1 MKKDGMMKRA
11 VILGDRK
18 VILEEVPI
26 PQPKEDQVLVRIRSC
41 ALCTWEQRTYTGV
54 DSSSAP
60 LLGGHEFAGVV
71 EAIGPEVYSVQVGD
85 HVAVSG
91 LTHCGQCYSC
101 RRGLTHLCD
110 NLTRNWV
117 KGQPNGPGGLGE
129 YVLVRGYQV
138 FRIDPEITFEEAAL
152 IEPLSC
158 VLRSYQKANVQ
169 PGDYVV
175 VIGAGI
181 MGLLHI
187 LLAKGGGATVIVSEI
202 EGVRR
207 QKAQELGAHYVVDPQ
222 EGDFVARIKEL
233 TEGHGPEVTFV
244 AIGIAPAI
252 EQALKFAAKGGR
264 VMVYAAVH
272 PKDSTITINPNLFHN
287 REIVL
292 TGTVGQTKQDF
303 ERAAELISRRIIDV
317 RPLISARYSLEEITE
332 AFEASLR
339 KDTYRVLV
347 NP

>member
-1 MKKDGMMKRA
+1 MKNDRLMKRA

-26 PQPKEDQVLVRIRSC
+26 PEPKDDQVLVRIRSC

-54 DSSSAP
+54 DTASAP

-71 EAIGPEVYSVQVGD
+71 EAIGPQVYSVKVGD

-91 LTHCGQCYSC
+91 LTYCGQCYSC

-110 NLTRNWV
+110 NLIRNWV

-138 FRIDPEITFEEAAL
+138 FRIDPDISFEEAAL

-158 VLRSYQKANVQ
+158 VLRSFQKANVQ
-169 PGDYVV
+169 PGDFVV
-175 VIGAGI
+175 IIGAGI
-181 MGLLHI
+181 MGLLHL

-202 EGVRR
+202 DEGRR
-207 QKAQELGAHYVVDPQ
+207 QKARELGAHYVVDPQ
-222 EGDFVARIKEL
+222 EGDFLARIKDL

-264 VMVYAAVH
+264 VLVYAAVH
-272 PKDSTITINPNLFHN
+272 PKGTTITINPNLFHN
-287 REIVL
+287 RELVL
-292 TGTVGQTKQDF
+292 TGSVGQTKQDF
-303 ERAAELISRRIIDV
+303 ERAAELISRRIVDL
-317 RPLISARYSLEEITE
+317 RPLISARFPLQQIIE